1 MSYPSDKRIRGESA
15 DVREIGM
22 KSYVEYST
30 VDEFN
35 IGIIYFVQHGIG
47 FVADATTLRI
57 TFTGSF

>member
-1 MSYPSDKRIRGESA
+1 
-15 DVREIGM
+15 M

-35 IGIIYFVQHGIG
+35 MGIVYFVQHGIG
-47 FVADATTLRI
+47 FVATAENLRI